1 IGHLTFSLENV
12 KALVTSI
19 MKGNL
24 TVECG
29 SEDLRLWDR
38 HTNDFGQCFFHL
50 FVQLPVSFVFY
61 ILNYLE
67 FAINTDRVVIPVF
80 GMLAIISAFYMGKRQ
95 VTYSFFGAWN
105 TCQSGLIY
113 SRSVI
118 VSLLALISLSQMMIH
133 CAVFRH
139 HVNFVDASV
148 VSVKTFSWVLHLIY
162 ILLLKRGNSFNT
174 RGPKLAMLAWFLA
187 AIVSVF
193 ELRSKYLSW
202 LTDTDSSSTIPNIRN
217 SYYEYRHHH
226 HLSYVQNLD
235 DILRDKFLWLWTSG
249 FEVLLHGLYLLT
261 LIPGSTHLEQR
272 HYRHRTRAND
282 IVYNA
287 YESQENN
294 SFVGFDEEDENEE
307 LPLGV
312 AKESSG
318 IVSKLLFLWVNP
330 LIRKGACGYLTS
342 CESLFDLPHTISTGI
357 VAAEF
362 QKLAVSRRLSL
373 LKALH
378 IRFGLEFYS
387 IGILKLISDGA
398 GFCGPILLS
407 CLVRFIEDTEEDVSK
422 ESIWQGYS
430 YVGGM
435 FAAVFIGALSNSH
448 FNMKMAEVNLKIRA
462 ALITTIYRKTVQLQK
477 MTLENFSSGEIINF
491 MSTDTDRIVNFCP
504 SFHAFWSL
512 PVQVAVTLYLLYQQI
527 GVAFLAGVVFAIL
540 LIPINRY
547 LANKIGDLST
557 KMMHFK
563 DQRVKLMSEILYG
576 IRVLK
581 FHAWEAFFVGKVN
594 EIREKEIKNLK
605 GRKYLDA
612 LCVYFWATTPVLVSL
627 FSFGTYIL
635 LGNQLTA
642 AKVFTSIALFN
653 MLISPLNALPWV
665 LNGVVEA
672 WVSVKRISKLLQVED
687 TDLSKIY
694 SPVPRELQKEY
705 EILVNDGQFS
715 WGDGKA
721 GIENVNLN
729 VKKGQFIGVIGEVG
743 SGKSSLLLALLGELG
758 KSAGSLSFQS
768 VGQGV
773 GLVLQEAWI
782 QRGTIRSNICFA
794 PNTNFT
800 RYKSVIESC
809 CLNDDLD
816 AWKTR
821 DDTPVGDSGVTLSGG
836 QRIRLTLARAV
847 YQNYNVYFLDD
858 IFSAV
863 DYKVA
868 HHLYNKCVMGT
879 LREKT
884 RIVCTHHVRFLQHA
898 DWILVMDNG
907 KVISQGLPKDI
918 LPKYLESSDLGD
930 SIEQEA
936 VAVTSGSSSKKPNS
950 LLGFGEELDSSSV
963 MNASSLSFELKNEE
977 TGKSSDFNKEHQ
989 KEGTIRLHIYHSY
1002 YRAVGRGICWLILIS
1017 LTAMQAS
1024 RNLSDLWL
1032 AHWVHETATNPN
1044 STVPNTSTTPVPM
1057 PTFETPTGDTSPYVS
1072 GEDAN
1077 IYDDDDNNNDAAM
1090 DDNSIEGRR
1099 FGLLFAS
1106 VLSKLPFMNGLD
1118 PAVKYYF
1125 SILIAIGV
1133 ANSVFTLARAFLFA
1147 FGGIRGALK
1156 IHNSLLTSVLK
1167 AKMSFF
1173 DSNSIGR
1180 IINRF
1185 SSDVATVDDSLPFI
1199 SNILFAQTFGLIG
1212 TLVVTCYALPW
1223 IIAIV
1228 IPLLLVCN
1236 NIQEYYR
1243 HTARQL
1249 RRLGSVSLSPVYAH
1263 FSETLKGLV
1272 TIRAMKAVRRFEE
1285 MNEAFLESSQKCQYS
1300 TQAVSQWLSFRLQMV
1315 GLIVISGVGLL
1326 GILQHHFGTADPGI
1340 IGLAISY
1347 ALTVT
1352 NSLSG
1357 FVTFF
1362 TETEKEMVAVE
1373 RACEYIEE
1381 IEEEKQTET
1390 RISLPYLWPAQGVI
1404 HFRSV
1409 FLKYRPDQPYV
1420 LNNVTFETR
1429 PAEKIGVC
1437 GRTGSGKS
1445 SLFTALFRML
1455 DSFDGDITIDT
1466 VNIKHLS
1473 LKDLRTRLC
1482 IIPQDPLIFSGSLR
1496 ENLDPKGDYCD
1507 DDLQRAVDKCQLTS
1521 LVDKLGGLDGT
1532 VGESGNQLSTGFKQ
1546 LVCLARAVLINA
1558 KVLCID
1564 EATANVD
1571 QDTDKIIQATLRTS
1585 FSQSTV
1591 ITVAHRVNTVLHC
1604 DRVLVMSGGEIV
1616 EFEDPGLLMQKQD
1629 SKFYKLAH
1637 GLA

>member
-1 IGHLTFSLENV
+1 
-12 KALVTSI
+12 

-24 TVECG
+24 TFECG

-50 FVQLPVSFVFY
+50 FIQLP
-61 ILNYLE
+61 I
-67 FAINTDRVVIPVF
+67 F

-95 VTYSFFGAWN
+95 VIYSYFGAWN
-105 TCQSGLIY
+105 SCQSGLIY

-118 VSLLALISLSQMMIH
+118 VSLLTLISLSQMMVH
-133 CAVFRH
+133 CAVFKH

-193 ELRSKYLSW
+193 EFRSKYLSW
-202 LTDTDSSSTIPNIRN
+202 WTDNNSIPITPLNISSF
-217 SYYEYRHHH
+217 YEHHH
-226 HLSYVQNLD
+226 HHHHHDHVNNSAMHSHVHGFSSEHHLFLDVGDLD
-235 DILRDKFLWLWTSG
+235 DILRDKLLWLWTSG
-249 FEVLLHGLYLLT
+249 FEVLLHGLYFLT

-272 HYRHRTRAND
+272 HYRHRSRAND

-312 AKESSG
+312 AKENSG
-318 IVSKLLFLWVNP
+318 FVSKLLFLWVSP
-330 LIRKGACGYLTS
+330 LISKGACGYLTS
-342 CESLFDLPHTISTGI
+342 CESLFDLPHAISTGI

-378 IRFGLEFYS
+378 IQFGIEFYS

-407 CLVRFIEDTEEDVSK
+407 CLVTFIEDTEADVSK

-435 FAAVFIGALSNSH
+435 FAAVFIGALSNTH

-462 ALITTIYRKTVQLQK
+462 ALITTIYRKTTQLRK
-477 MTLENFSSGEIINF
+477 ISLENFSSGEIINF

-547 LANKIGDLST
+547 LANKIGELST

-576 IRVLK
+576 IKVLK
-581 FHAWEAFFVGKVN
+581 FHAWEAFFIGKVN

-612 LCVYFWATTPVLVSL
+612 MCVYFWATTPVLVSL
-627 FSFGTYIL
+627 LSFGTYIL
-635 LGNQLTA
+635 LGNQLIA

-672 WVSVKRISKLLQVED
+672 WVSVKRISKLLQEED

-705 EILVNDGQFS
+705 EILVNDAQFS
-715 WGDGKA
+715 WGDGKTS
-721 GIENVNLN
+721 IENVNLN

-743 SGKSSLLLALLGELG
+743 SGKSSLLLALLGELNRT
-758 KSAGSLSFQS
+758 AGCLSFQS

-800 RYKSVIESC
+800 RYKTVIESC
-809 CLNDDLD
+809 CLSDDLD
-816 AWKTR
+816 AWRTR

-879 LREKT
+879 LRDKT

-898 DWILVMDNG
+898 DWILVMDKG
-907 KVISQGLPKDI
+907 KVVSQGLPKDI
-918 LPKYLESSDLGD
+918 LPKYLESSFLDESSVD
-930 SIEQEA
+930 QEGGA
-936 VAVTSGSSSKKPNS
+936 GTSGSSTRKHILGTTEGLDNNS
-950 LLGFGEELDSSSV
+950 P

-977 TGKSSDFNKEHQ
+977 SWKSAELNKEQQ
-989 KEGTIRLHIYHSY
+989 KEGTIRLRVYHSY
-1002 YRAVGRGICWLILIS
+1002 YRSVGRGICWLIFVS
-1017 LTAMQAS
+1017 LTAMQAT
-1024 RNLSDLWL
+1024 RNFSDLWL
-1032 AHWVHETATNPN
+1032 AHWVHETTVPN
-1044 STVPNTSTTPVPM
+1044 STTPMPI
-1057 PTFETPTGDTSPYVS
+1057 PTFETPTVTGDNSPY
-1072 GEDAN
+1072 EDAN
-1077 IYDDDDNNNDAAM
+1077 MYGDSEYANVDDT
-1090 DDNSIEGRR
+1090 IEVKP
-1099 FGLLFAS
+1099 FALFAS
-1106 VLSKLPFMNGLD
+1106 VVSKLPLVKGLD
-1118 PAVKYYF
+1118 PDVKYYF
-1125 SILIAIGV
+1125 SILIAIGI

-1147 FGGIRGALK
+1147 YGGIRGALK
-1156 IHNSLLTSVLK
+1156 IHNSLLTSVIK

-1236 NIQEYYR
+1236 NLQEYYR

-1285 MNEAFLESSQKCQYS
+1285 LNEAFLESSQKCQYS

-1381 IEEEKQTET
+1381 VEEEKQIET

-1409 FLKYRPDQPYV
+1409 FLRYGSDQPYV

-1496 ENLDPKGDYCD
+1496 ENLDPKGDYHD

-1521 LVDKLGGLDGT
+1521 LVDKLGGLDGV
-1532 VGESGNQLSTGFKQ
+1532 VGESGNLLSTGQKQ

-1571 QDTDKIIQATLRTS
+1571 QDTDKIIQSTLRTS

-1616 EFEDPGLLMQKQD
+1616 EFDDPGLLMQKQE

-1637 GLA
+1637 GLV